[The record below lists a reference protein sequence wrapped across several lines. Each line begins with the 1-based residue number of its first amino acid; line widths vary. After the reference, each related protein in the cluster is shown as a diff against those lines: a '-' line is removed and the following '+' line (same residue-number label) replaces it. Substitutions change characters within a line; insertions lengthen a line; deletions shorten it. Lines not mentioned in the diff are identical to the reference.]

1 MAEGLGAM
9 SINKVIAMHT
19 NRGERGFAL
28 LEILIGISLF
38 TIGVLAV
45 ATMQISAIRG
55 NRLGNEV
62 TQATFLA
69 EDKLEELKNSA
80 DIASESDDS
89 DQQGVFTR
97 TWQISPATGDSQLVT
112 VTVAWATGGANHNVA
127 LSTFTSGGG
136 H

>member
-1 MAEGLGAM
+1 M
-9 SINKVIAMHT
+9 SINKVSAMHT
-19 NRGERGFAL
+19 NRNERGFTL
-28 LEILIGISLF
+28 LEILIGISIF
-38 TIGVLAV
+38 SIGVLAV

-80 DIASESDDS
+80 DIASVPDSS
-89 DQQGVFTR
+89 DQEGIFTR
-97 TWQISPATGDSQLVT
+97 SWQITPATGDSRLVT
-112 VTVAWATGGANHNVA
+112 VTVTWTVGAASHNMA
-127 LSTFTSGGG
+127 LRTFTTGGG

>member
-1 MAEGLGAM
+1 M
-9 SINKVIAMHT
+9 SINKVIPMHT

-112 VTVAWATGGANHNVA
+112 ITVAWATGAANHNVA